1 MWVCIPIRKIIL
13 FARFMLK
20 KLTHIYR
27 DAYSGHPKEIWVL
40 AALTLIN
47 RMGTMVLPFLSVYL
61 STVRGFS
68 LQDAG
73 WIGGAFGLGSFSGSY
88 LGGKISDR
96 IGAEKVIVISMLF
109 SGIMFVTIQWA
120 ETFWQFWI
128 LVFITAL
135 FGESYRP
142 ALMVSVAKFVPKNQ
156 MGRTMSLIRLAINM
170 GLSFSPMA
178 AGLLISTVG
187 YSMLFWVDGT
197 TCFVAGIFL
206 IVMSRNWH
214 RRVKKEESSSPTIQV
229 NDVPPWK
236 NKQFMLFLLATFLMG
251 FCFMQWFH
259 TIPVFIKTEW
269 GFDEGYIGLLLA
281 VSSFY
286 IALVEMPLIHFIE
299 RSGKITKALIIGL
312 VIIGSSYL
320 VFLLPASYGLG
331 FLAIFLWTT
340 GEILHLPL
348 NSSRAIELSPD
359 SRRGTYMS
367 YFWMAWSMTLILCP
381 IVGLNFADKF
391 GFSSLWILLFVVMVF
406 SLIFNVISQR
416 STSLTGSN

>member
-1 MWVCIPIRKIIL
+1 MFRKI
-13 FARFMLK
+13 
-20 KLTHIYR
+20 THLYR
-27 DAYSGHPKEIWVL
+27 DAYSGHPQEVWVL
-40 AALTLIN
+40 AALTFIN

-88 LGGKISDR
+88 LGGKVSDK
-96 IGAEKVIVISMLF
+96 IGAEKVIAGSLVL

-170 GLSFSPMA
+170 GFSFSPMI

-187 YSMLFWVDGT
+187 YSMLFWVDGS
-197 TCFVAGIFL
+197 TCFLAGIFL
-206 IVMSRNWH
+206 LIMSRNWH
-214 RRVKKEESSSPTIQV
+214 RKVKKEESIDTTVQP
-229 NDVPPWK
+229 NDVPPWR
-236 NKQFMLFLLATFLMG
+236 NKAFLLFLLATFLMG

-259 TIPVFIKTEW
+259 TVPVFIKTEW
-269 GFDEGYIGLLLA
+269 GFDEGYIGILLA

-286 IALVEMPLIHFIE
+286 IAVVEMPLIHFIE
-299 RSGKITKALIIGL
+299 RAGKMMKAMTLGL
-312 VIIGSSYL
+312 VFIGGSYL
-320 VFLLPASYGLG
+320 VFLFPGSYVLG
-331 FLAIFLWTT
+331 FLAIALWTT

-348 NSSRAIELSPD
+348 NSSRAIELSPN
-359 SRRGTYMS
+359 SRRGAYMS
-367 YFWMAWSMTLILCP
+367 YFWMAWSLTQITCP
-381 IVGLNFADKF
+381 IIGLNFADRF
-391 GFSSLWILLFVVMVF
+391 GFSSLWVLLGVIMSI
-406 SLIFNVISQR
+406 SLLLNIISQR
-416 STSLTGSN
+416 SASLKGSN

>member
-1 MWVCIPIRKIIL
+1 
-13 FARFMLK
+13 
-20 KLTHIYR
+20 
-27 DAYSGHPKEIWVL
+27 
-40 AALTLIN
+40 
-47 RMGTMVLPFLSVYL
+47 MVLPFLSVYL

-88 LGGKISDR
+88 LGGKVSDK
-96 IGAEKVIVISMLF
+96 IGAEKVIAGSLVL

-170 GLSFSPMA
+170 GFSFSPMI

-187 YSMLFWVDGT
+187 YSMLFWVDGS
-197 TCFVAGIFL
+197 TCFLAGIFL
-206 IVMSRNWH
+206 LIMSRNWH
-214 RRVKKEESSSPTIQV
+214 RKVKKEESIDTTVQP
-229 NDVPPWK
+229 NDVPPWR
-236 NKQFMLFLLATFLMG
+236 NKAFMLFLLATFLMG

-259 TIPVFIKTEW
+259 TVPVFIKTEW
-269 GFDEGYIGLLLA
+269 GFDEGYIGILLA

-286 IALVEMPLIHFIE
+286 IAVVEMPLIHFIE
-299 RSGKITKALIIGL
+299 RAGKMMKAMTLGL
-312 VIIGSSYL
+312 VFIGGSYL
-320 VFLLPASYGLG
+320 VFLFPGSYVLG
-331 FLAIFLWTT
+331 FLAIALWTT

-348 NSSRAIELSPD
+348 NSSRAIELSPN
-359 SRRGTYMS
+359 SRRGAYMS
-367 YFWMAWSMTLILCP
+367 YFWMAWSLTQITCP
-381 IVGLNFADKF
+381 IIGLNFADRF
-391 GFSSLWILLFVVMVF
+391 GFSSLWVLLGVIMSI
-406 SLIFNVISQR
+406 SLLLNIISQR
-416 STSLTGSN
+416 SASLKGSN